1 MEIVSGFII
10 TYILLINLW
19 LFTLMGMDKR
29 RSRRE
34 KWRIKEKTLW
44 AFAFLGG
51 SLGGWLG
58 MNVFRHKTKHRP
70 FKIGLPVLTILHL
83 IAWGYLLNQ
92 FYL

>member
-44 AFAFLGG
+44 TFAFLGG
-51 SLGGWLG
+51 ALGGWLG
-58 MNVFRHKTKHRP
+58 MIVFRHKTKHRS
-70 FKIGLPVLTILHL
+70 FKRGLPVLTIMHL
-83 IAWGYLLNQ
+83 LAWGYLLNR